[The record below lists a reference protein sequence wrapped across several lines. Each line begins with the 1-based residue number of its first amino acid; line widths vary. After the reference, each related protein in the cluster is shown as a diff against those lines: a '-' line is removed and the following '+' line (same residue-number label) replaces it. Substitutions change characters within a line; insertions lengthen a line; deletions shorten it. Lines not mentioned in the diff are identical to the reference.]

1 MVSGCQDFLRTEG
14 LFNAL
19 RGGTDCEALVVI
31 LIEEEEMRPIME
43 PHPGSLLALL
53 GSLPDRRRRQGMEY
67 PLAAVLGMLVLA
79 AINGENSLRG
89 MCLWARARWGQI
101 WTDLGF
107 LSPKMPGL
115 STVWTIMA
123 GLDTRQLEVLL
134 AAWIEMR
141 QGQDNRRVSIDG
153 KTLRGSRRH
162 HAEALHVV
170 EAVGQELNLVL
181 GERQS
186 AQGEDLAAALA
197 LLQGLPLEGRVV
209 TADAGLLQREVVQTV
224 LGRGGDYLG
233 VVKEN
238 QPELKAAVDEWV
250 REDVSPPRDDA

>member
-1 MVSGCQDFLRTEG
+1 
-14 LFNAL
+14 
-19 RGGTDCEALVVI
+19 
-31 LIEEEEMRPIME
+31 MRPLVE
-43 PHPGSLLALL
+43 PYPGSLLALL
-53 GSLPDRRRRQGMEY
+53 SSLPDRRRRQGLEY

-79 AINGENSLRG
+79 TINGENSLRG
-89 MCLWARARWGQI
+89 MCLWAQARWGQI
-101 WTDLGF
+101 WAALGF

-115 STVWTIMA
+115 STVWTIVA

-134 AAWIEMR
+134 ADWIEMR

-170 EAVGQELNLVL
+170 EAVGQELKVVL

-197 LLQGLPLEGRVV
+197 LLQALPLEGRVV
-209 TADAGLLQREVVQTV
+209 TADAGLLQREFVRTV
-224 LGRGGDYLG
+224 LEGGGDYLG

-238 QPELKAAVDEWV
+238 QPQLKAGVDEWV
-250 REDVSPPRDDA
+250 REDVFPPRGDA